1 MPELTTT
8 VGGPIA
14 RAVADAVSAFGAAV
28 QPRFAHPVGEPED
41 QMRGPLENLLAQ
53 VAAAVGVRFH
63 MAGEASLADL
73 RVRPDYAVF
82 VNDAITGYIEVKA
95 PGKGADP
102 TRWAKRSHDG
112 KQWAK
117 LSALP
122 NVLYTDGE
130 CWGLYR
136 TGERFGEVIR
146 LNGDVTSA
154 GASLTVTDDGLARL
168 LTAFLSWQPA
178 APRNVTQLVH
188 DVAPLTRLLRDEVTD
203 TMARETADGGGPFT
217 ALATDWRALLFP
229 DATDREFADGYAQS
243 VTFAL
248 LLARTENIDFH
259 GKSVEQIAADLG
271 RSHSLLGKALAVL
284 TDTSIGALTVTL
296 STLVR
301 VISVVDFSRFTHHI
315 ADPYLALYEN
325 FLAEYDEELRKQTGS
340 YYTPAAVVTAMT
352 RLVDQALRE
361 RMGRPLGLAADGVT
375 VVDPAMGTGAFVLEV
390 LEHIAS
396 TVEREEGEGA
406 VPARM
411 TDAAK
416 RIAGIEKQTG
426 PFAVAELR
434 VSEALDRHQARAPR
448 DGLRLFLADSLE
460 DPFVEHT
467 TLGAM
472 YEPIAVSRR
481 RANRIKKDGPVL
493 VFLGNPPY
501 RERAKG
507 HGGFIETGSTGTN
520 WATPLLDAFREPGN
534 GQAEYVLS
542 NLYVYFWRLA
552 TWKVFDAHPPH
563 PDGVICFITTAG
575 YLKGPGF
582 AGMRRYLRTHAT
594 EGWIIDGTPE
604 GLQPDVSTRIFG
616 GVQQPVAIG
625 LFIKHANNNPTTP
638 ATIKYTALHGRQA
651 DKFHQL
657 QTLELDGDQW
667 EDCPTDW
674 TAPFLPTGG
683 DLWQGFPELG
693 DLLPWQSPGVTPS
706 RTWVY
711 APMPATLSERWRRLV
726 DAPRSDKAG
735 LCLETRDSGVNRLRP
750 GLPGFIHE
758 SRSLIDETG
767 PVLPPVPVGYRTF
780 DVQYIIPD
788 DRVID
793 TPRTALWRSR
803 GETQIFATELHSEMI
818 RQGPALSFTSKIPDK
833 HHFKGSGSGRVLPL
847 YRDPQ
852 TRESNLAPGLITV
865 LSERLQVSVPP
876 EDLMVYIAAITAHPG
891 FTERFTEDL
900 RTPGVRVPL
909 TADAGLW
916 DQAVQLGNRV
926 LWLHTRGTRCTDAG
940 QDRPTGPPKVTD
952 PGRRPK
958 VHNPIPDTPDNYP
971 DEMTYDPDTETLHV
985 GTGTISPVSQAV
997 IDYQVS
1003 GMNVLRKWF
1012 GYRRATKPPPPRGGG
1027 SPLDDIRPT
1036 SWPPAY
1042 TTDLLEV
1049 LNVLTLVVDLEPAQ
1063 TALLDQIVQAPL
1075 ITVADLT
1082 AAGVLPVPATA
1093 RKGPVAN
1100 PHTGQGSLLLDDVP
1114 TDDPATT

>member
-1 MPELTTT
+1 
-8 VGGPIA
+8 VGGPVA
-14 RAVADAVSAFGAAV
+14 RAVAEAVSAFGAAV
-28 QPRFAHPVGEPED
+28 EPRFAHPVGEPED
-41 QMRGPLENLLAQ
+41 QMRGPLENLLAR

-63 MAGEASLADL
+63 MIGETSLADL

-102 TRWAKRSHDG
+102 TRWAKRGHDG

-130 CWGLYR
+130 CWGLYH
-136 TGERFGEVIR
+136 TGERVGEVIR
-146 LNGDVTSA
+146 LNGDVTRA
-154 GASLTVTDDGLARL
+154 GASLTVDGDGLARV
-168 LTAFLSWQPA
+168 LTAFLSWKPI
-178 APRNVTQLVH
+178 APRSVAQLVH
-188 DVAPLTRLLRDEVTD
+188 AVAPLTRLLRDEVTD
-203 TMARETADGGGPFT
+203 TMAREAADGGGPFT

-229 DATDREFADGYAQS
+229 DASDREFADGYAQS

-248 LLARTENIDFH
+248 LLARTENIDFTN
-259 GKSVEQIAADLG
+259 KNVEQIAAELG
-271 RSHSLLGKALAVL
+271 RSHSLLGKALSVL

-301 VISVVDFSRFTHHI
+301 VISVVDFSRFAHHI

-325 FLAEYDEELRKQTGS
+325 FLAEYDEELRKKTGS

-375 VVDPAMGTGAFVLEV
+375 VVDPAMGTGAFVLKV
-390 LEHIAS
+390 LEHIA
-396 TVEREEGEGA
+396 TTIEREEGEGA

-411 TDAAK
+411 TEAAK

-460 DPFVEHT
+460 DPFIEHT

-481 RANRIKKDGPVL
+481 RANRIKKDDPVL

-520 WATPLLDAFREPGN
+520 WATPLLDAFREPSN

-604 GLQPDVSTRIFG
+604 GHQPDVSTRIFG

-625 LFIKHANNNPTTP
+625 LFIKHADNDLATP

-651 DKFHQL
+651 DKFAQL

-683 DLWQGFPELG
+683 DLWDASPALG
-693 DLLPWQSPGVTPS
+693 DLLPWVNQGVVGG

-711 APMPATLSERWRRLV
+711 APLSSTLVSRWDTLIAASAQDKGALLV
-726 DAPRSDKAG
+726 
-735 LCLETRDSGVNRLRP
+735 
-750 GLPGFIHE
+750 E
-758 SRSLIDETG
+758 SRDVTLTRTKRGLHGHPHGESVLRDERGSCLT
-767 PVLPPVPVGYRTF
+767 PVKVAYRSF
-780 DVQYIIPD
+780 DIQYLIPD
-788 DRVID
+788 DRVIS
-793 TPRTALWRSR
+793 TPRTALWITR
-803 GETQIFATELHSEMI
+803 GERQIYTTEQHDQPGKSGPGLTFAAE
-818 RQGPALSFTSKIPDK
+818 IPDM
-833 HHFKGSGSGRVLPL
+833 HHYNGRGGRVLPL
-847 YRDPQ
+847 YMHGDGSDP
-852 TRESNLAPGLITV
+852 NLAPGLLDL
-865 LSERLQVSVPP
+865 LSDRLGVEAVAP
-876 EDLMVYIAAITAHPG
+876 EDLLAYIAAVTAHPA
-891 FTERFTEDL
+891 FTERFAEDL

-909 TADAGLW
+909 TAHTGLW

-926 LWLHTRGTRCTDAG
+926 LWLHTRGTRCTDPA
-940 QDRPTGPPKVTD
+940 QDRPPGPPKVTD

-958 VHNPIPDTPDNYP
+958 VHTPIPDDPSNYP
-971 DEMTYDPDTETLHV
+971 NELTYDPDTETLHV
-985 GTGTISPVSQAV
+985 GTGTISPVTQAV

-1012 GYRRATKPPPPRGGG
+1012 GYRRATKPPASRGA
-1027 SPLDDIRPT
+1027 SPLDDIRPS

-1049 LNVLTLVVDLEPAQ
+1049 LNVLTLVVDLEPQQAQ
-1063 TALLDQIVQAPL
+1063 LLDQIVDGPL
-1075 ITVADLT
+1075 ITIADLT
-1082 AAGVLPVPATA
+1082 EAGVLPVPPTA
-1093 RKGPVAN
+1093 RRGPMAIAA
-1100 PHTGQGSLLLDDVP
+1100 PEQAELL
-1114 TDDPATT
+1114 